1 LAAGGI
7 YVWLREI
14 ATIFI
19 TTTPRLLVVRR
30 GPLCIKERE
39 TGVTLGRLLDHYD
52 IFMTEKLKFKVFT
65 RYLIFLGRTKAAAS
79 PLGLTSVVSL
89 GLGEAS
95 AAPS

>member
-1 LAAGGI
+1 MASSSLGHYPGESQ
-7 YVWLREI
+7 YGRLYTDNNWQQVEYTFGSGEI

-65 RYLIFLGRTKAAAS
+65 VT
-79 PLGLTSVVSL
+79 
-89 GLGEAS
+89 
-95 AAPS
+95 